1 MAVSVAPLTTT
12 VMGAVGDRH
21 AGAASGINNAV
32 SRVAG
37 MLAVALLGAVAVGV
51 FGSALDARLA
61 ELQVPPDLR
70 RALEAEVPKLAEAA
84 VPPQVQGAERQAL
97 TAALDQAFL
106 RSFRGMMLIAA
117 GLALLGALCASLT
130 IRNDNGHGA
139 PRDAGRNGPPR
150 PTPDREERTHG
161 PPATPSKQS

>member
-61 ELQVPPDLR
+61 ELQVPPELR

-84 VPPQVQGAERQAL
+84 VPPQVQGAERSEEHTSELQSLMRISYAV
-97 TAALDQAFL
+97 
-106 RSFRGMMLIAA
+106 
-117 GLALLGALCASLT
+117 LCFKKKKKA
-130 IRNDNGHGA
+130 
-139 PRDAGRNGPPR
+139 
-150 PTPDREERTHG
+150 
-161 PPATPSKQS
+161 